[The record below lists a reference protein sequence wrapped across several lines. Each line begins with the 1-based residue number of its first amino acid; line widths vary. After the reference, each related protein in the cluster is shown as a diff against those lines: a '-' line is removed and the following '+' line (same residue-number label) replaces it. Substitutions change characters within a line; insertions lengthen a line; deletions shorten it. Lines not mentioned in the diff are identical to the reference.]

1 MFVVAPD
8 EREKD
13 VRDQLHRPAF
23 RNASNLKLKFLPY
36 GSLRDHRE
44 AIARFGTGMKGIER
58 IARAID

>member
-8 EREKD
+8 EREQD

-23 RNASNLKLKFLPY
+23 RNAANLKLKFLPY
-36 GSLRDHRE
+36 GLLRDHRE
-44 AIARFGTGMKGIER
+44 AIARFGTGMKGIEA